1 MILNKTE
8 LIRQIEKWRL
18 EKKNIVF
25 TNGCFDLLHRGH
37 VEYLQKAK
45 NYGDV
50 LVVGINSDSSV
61 KRLKGVERPFLN
73 QEDRSFIISSLISVD
88 VVCIFDE
95 DTPYELI
102 KVIQPDVLIKG
113 GDYNANE
120 IVGNDLVVKNGGQV
134 LTVPFVQGKSTSN
147 LIKKIQSNNN

>member
-73 QEDRSFIISSLISVD
+73 QEDRSFIISSLVSVD

-95 DTPYELI
+95 DTPFELI
-102 KVIQPDVLIKG
+102 KLIQPDVLIKG
-113 GDYNANE
+113 GDYKANE
-120 IVGNDLVVKNGGQV
+120 IVGNDLVVKHGGQV
-134 LTVPFVQGKSTSN
+134 LTVPFVQGKSSSN
-147 LIKKIQSNNN
+147 LIKKIQSNSN